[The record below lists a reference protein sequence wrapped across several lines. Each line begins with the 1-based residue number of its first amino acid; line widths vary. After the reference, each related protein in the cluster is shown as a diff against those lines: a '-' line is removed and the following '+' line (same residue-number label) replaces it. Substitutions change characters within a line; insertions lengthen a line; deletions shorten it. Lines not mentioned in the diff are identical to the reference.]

1 MTVVGLRGETSR
13 LVHHI
18 KLNVEPGIAAQQG
31 TNYGAHAKLG
41 TGSIKIFAS
50 VARYVFKYRLKLK
63 PGCSDTG
70 IGFRRKLQPGRSFAS
85 SEENTSELQSR
96 GHLVC

>member
-1 MTVVGLRGETSR
+1 MTAVWFRGETSR

-31 TNYGAHAKLG
+31 TNYGAHAKLRA
-41 TGSIKIFAS
+41 GSIKIFAS
-50 VARYVFKYRLKLK
+50 VARYVIKYRLKLK

-70 IGFRRKLQPGRSFAS
+70 IGSGRKRQTGRSFAAVK
-85 SEENTSELQSR
+85 NAIGLIRTTGR
-96 GHLVC
+96 F